1 MRNRFWSTF
10 SYFTDDQIEAG
21 IREVDEANAGK
32 DVLEFEERMT
42 FITAAKP
49 I

>member
-10 SYFTDDQIEAG
+10 SYFTDEQLEAG
-21 IREVDEANAGK
+21 VREVDEANAGA

-42 FITAAKP
+42 FITADKA